1 VSFLGCDVGATH
13 VRVVWRAGDEGWALG
28 QWATPAKHGWSAL
41 LQAIGARLPAPPRAV
56 GFGFAGTLDDR
67 GVVTS
72 WPNRPDLLGFDLVAA
87 TTEAFGARP
96 HWRDDC
102 ASAAWAEHLAA
113 AVEGAESGEG
123 GDAHAAMGTTVY
135 VGFGTGIGAGA
146 VIGGRLHEGA
156 RRRAWGLGHV
166 AVPSALDRPCA
177 CGGRGCVQAL
187 AGGRALLRR
196 AAELCLETPAF
207 FAAIP
212 GDPASLVLEEA
223 ARAGAEAV
231 ALLAR
236 LLDPDRIVVG
246 GGLVEKAPAFADPL
260 AAELRA
266 RGWVCERARLGV
278 WAGAL
283 GATLPPEEPRPLF
296 RFRGDAIP
304 GLEGGRAT
312 PDLIARTGAAA

>member
-1 VSFLGCDVGATH
+1 
-13 VRVVWRAGDEGWALG
+13 VVWRAGDEAWALG
-28 QWATPAKHGWSAL
+28 QWATPGKHGWAAL

-56 GFGFAGTLDDR
+56 GFGFAGTLDED

-87 TTEAFGARP
+87 SRETFGARP

-113 AVEGAESGEG
+113 VADAGSGADG
-123 GDAHAAMGTTVY
+123 GAATGTTLY

-156 RRRAWGLGHV
+156 RRQAWGLGHV
-166 AVPSALDRPCA
+166 AVPAALDRPCA
-177 CGGRGCVQAL
+177 CGRRGCVQAL

-196 AAELCLETPAF
+196 AAELSLGPTAF
-207 FAAIP
+207 FGAVP
-212 GDPASLVLEEA
+212 GHPARLALEEA

-231 ALLAR
+231 ALLAG
-236 LLDPDRIVVG
+236 LLDPERIVLG

-260 AAELRA
+260 DAELRA
-266 RGWVCERARLGV
+266 RGWASERARLGI

-283 GATLPPEEPRPLF
+283 GATLPPDEPRPLF
-296 RFRGDAIP
+296 RFSGDATP
-304 GLEGGRAT
+304 GLEGGPAS